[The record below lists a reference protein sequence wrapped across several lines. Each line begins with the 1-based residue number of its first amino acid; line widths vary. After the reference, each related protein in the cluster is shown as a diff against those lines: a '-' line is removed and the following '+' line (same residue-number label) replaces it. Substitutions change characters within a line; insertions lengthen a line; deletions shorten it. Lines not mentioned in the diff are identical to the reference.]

1 MMVAQYGCATANLS
15 SRAPMV
21 ELIELQSPRLLLR
34 QWRASDLEPF
44 AALNA
49 DPVVME
55 HFPASLSREQSDALA
70 SRIQA
75 HFDQNGFGLW
85 ALERRDSG
93 VFIGFAG
100 LLRVGFA
107 AAFSPAVEI
116 GWRLAREHWGQGFAR
131 EAAQT
136 AVACGFARLQLTE
149 LVSFSAPANRRSR
162 AVMAALGMQH
172 DPQDD
177 FDYPTLPVGHPLRC
191 HVLYRLNR
199 EQWLE
204 PRQ

>member
-1 MMVAQYGCATANLS
+1 MA
-15 SRAPMV
+15 
-21 ELIELQSPRLLLR
+21 ELIELQSPRLVLR

-55 HFPASLSREQSDALA
+55 YFPACLTRAQSDALA
-70 SRIQA
+70 ARIQA
-75 HFDQNGFGLW
+75 HFDQHGFGLW
-85 ALERRDSG
+85 ALERQDSG
-93 VFIGFAG
+93 AFIGFTG
-100 LLRVGFA
+100 LLQVGFT
-107 AAFSPAVEI
+107 AAFTPAVEI

-131 EAAQT
+131 EAAQ
-136 AVACGFARLQLTE
+136 AALACGFARLQLAE
-149 LVSFSAPANRRSR
+149 LVSFTVPANRRSR

-177 FDYPTLPVGHPLRC
+177 FDHPTLPLGHPLRR

-204 PRQ
+204 QRQ

>member
-1 MMVAQYGCATANLS
+1 
-15 SRAPMV
+15 MV
-21 ELIELQSPRLLLR
+21 ELIELPSPRLLLR

-55 HFPASLSREQSDALA
+55 HFPACLGRAQSDALA
-70 SRIQA
+70 ARIQA
-75 HFDQNGFGLW
+75 HFDQHGFGLW
-85 ALERRDSG
+85 ALARRDSG
-93 VFIGFAG
+93 AFIGFAG

-136 AVACGFARLQLTE
+136 AVACGFSRLQLTE
-149 LVSFSAPANRRSR
+149 LVSFSVPANRRSR

-172 DPQDD
+172 AAQDD
-177 FDYPTLPVGHPLRC
+177 FDHPALPVGHPLRR
-191 HVLYRLNR
+191 HLLYRLKR
-199 EQWLE
+199 ERWLE